1 MGRRKNAKINL
12 SSRNKTNI
20 ARRWANISGENV
32 ARSEEKSEV
41 MCCVDNNACLLYTS
55 RCV

>member
-20 ARRWANISGENV
+20 ARRWANISRENV
-32 ARSEEKSEV
+32 ARSEEKV
-41 MCCVDNNACLLYTS
+41 RLCV
-55 RCV
+55 V